1 MKMTITGRKARLY
14 ATGIAVS
21 LLAIS
26 SAANAQVAGGFNG
39 KYKKGTW
46 SLTKEAAGNP
56 KPGPVLTAE
65 QQAVAD
71 AEAYKKTTTTSLLLG
86 QRNANTVNTYNSYT
100 AAITAEKTAV
110 TNAATAAK
118 ALTTAETAK
127 ADADALAAS
136 LLTRKTAA
144 GATATTA
151 TAAYNAALTAY
162 NALPN
167 TATAAERA
175 AAMAVLDKAWVDAD
189 RAAAESNMLNAHYTA
204 AQSGASTALTN
215 YTNAITAKASADA
228 AVLTAQA
235 TKTTTGS
242 AFDTALA
249 ADTNFL
255 GVLAAVNQS
264 AGTSFAATYDGL
276 VAVAAYDDA
285 PAAEKYASNGFT
297 RATTTLT
304 AAAASSNASIAMA
317 SGALTGSAAALEAGA
332 NYETEVLGV
341 LVDHEG
347 RLVDHEGRIVAN
359 TTAIT
364 AETAARIAADTAL
377 DVRTT
382 ANTTAITAETAARI
396 AADTAEANARI
407 AEDKR
412 LGGLISAESS
422 ARMAQNQE
430 LRDRISSSTATAIAL
445 GGVALLPDMGFTL
458 SGNVGFY
465 EGAQAMALTAAA
477 KVGPNA
483 YLTAAAGGGLNKKGS
498 LGGRV
503 GFVLGF

>member
-46 SLTKEAAGNP
+46 SLTKEAAGST

-71 AEAYKKTTTTSLLLG
+71 AEAYKKATTTSLLLG

-100 AAITAEKTAV
+100 SAITAEKTAV

-127 ADADALAAS
+127 ADADTLAAS

-144 GATATTA
+144 DATLTTTTA
-151 TAAYNAALTAY
+151 ALTAAETAY

-175 AAMAVLDKAWVDAD
+175 AAMAVVDKAWVDRD
-189 RAAAESNMLNAHYTA
+189 RALAESNMLNAHYVA

-347 RLVDHEGRIVAN
+347 RIVAN
-359 TTAIT
+359 TTAIS
-364 AETAARIAADTAL
+364 AL

-407 AEDKR
+407 AEDTR
-412 LGGLISAESS
+412 LRGLISAESS